1 MDFFQEYFLCDGCQN
16 RDFTRVYKFSIGFHG
31 VNFSDELIYD
41 EVTDETYQCTKCN
54 KIYTVDQIKEGLAE
68 IKKRGKTKF

>member
-1 MDFFQEYFLCDGCQN
+1 MDFIQDYFLCDGCKSKN
-16 RDFTRVYKFSIGFHG
+16 FKRIYNFSLRFHG

-54 KIYTVDQIKEGLAE
+54 KIYTVDQIKKGLAE
-68 IKKRGKTKF
+68 VKRLGKSKI